1 LTCFGEICRDFR
13 QIPEIWPTFF
23 YRYRDEAPSC
33 LAENEKPDLTLTCFS
48 RTHILTS
55 RWKSSGLLA
64 TFSAAILAKA
74 LPQDP
79 EPITATR
86 CFPEGNGDG
95 GRDGV
100 GDEGRVAAG
109 VVTVEPISSSAN
121 SLVGEEAE
129 DDIMDIVIVGRRS
142 SC

>member
-1 LTCFGEICRDFR
+1 
-13 QIPEIWPTFF
+13 
-23 YRYRDEAPSC
+23 
-33 LAENEKPDLTLTCFS
+33 
-48 RTHILTS
+48 
-55 RWKSSGLLA
+55 LA

-74 LPQDP
+74 LPHDP

-100 GDEGRVAAG
+100 GDEGRVTAG

-129 DDIMDIVIVGRRS
+129 EDMIDMVLFGGGY
-142 SC
+142 SCKAMVV